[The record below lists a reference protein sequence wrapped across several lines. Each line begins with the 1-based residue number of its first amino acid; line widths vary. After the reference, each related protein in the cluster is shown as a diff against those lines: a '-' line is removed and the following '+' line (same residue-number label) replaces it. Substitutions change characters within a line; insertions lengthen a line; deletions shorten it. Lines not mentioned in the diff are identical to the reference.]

1 MSDLGEQAT
10 ASGEAADRYPSFASL
25 RAAHNE
31 LLREHRQHGATPQVL
46 AAAEVFIRR
55 GQATGALLDGE
66 DDRWDSQG
74 LLDYWS
80 SMLYRAGREPPE
92 ATLADFD
99 PTLAPEIPDAL
110 CPYMGLDAF
119 QEDNHAVFFGRQR
132 LIENMLDQ
140 LGKSRLLCVVGASGS
155 GKSSLVRAGL
165 ISALKAGGLPGSET
179 WHYYRPIVP
188 GSNPLE
194 TLARLV
200 QMNGKADAGSVVQ
213 QSDHFRQAPNHL
225 CQLVDGL
232 NQASAVVVIDQFEE
246 LFTLCNDNQAC
257 QAFVD
262 NLICL
267 VQSPGTR
274 HVVILTMR
282 VDFEAQV
289 ARLDEFYPLFEQSQV
304 RVTAMNAREL
314 REAIVEPA
322 DKVGLRF
329 EEGVV
334 DALLRD
340 ILGEPAALPLLQFTL
355 LKLWEHRERNRIT
368 WEAYRR
374 LGGGRL
380 ALARSADA
388 FYEGLIP
395 EEQVTARRILLRMV
409 RPGEGLEV
417 TSSRVRRESLYQAG
431 EARDRVDRVL
441 DRLIHEAHLVRLTEG
456 YRLEDA
462 QVEVAHEA
470 LVRNWPRLV
479 EWLDEERENMRRR
492 LRVTVAAE
500 QWAAMDRDPG
510 ALLRGA
516 ALEQALR
523 YEDLNEL
530 EAEFVHASETA
541 VEEARRQQEE
551 ARERELAQA
560 RALAEE
566 QRRRA
571 EVQQQRAEEQARAA
585 RRLRVSVAAL
595 AFLILLTIGTTVL
608 MVAASQRAI
617 EARSLAEV
625 EATKAWVAQGEA
637 IAAQGTAV
645 AEAATAGAAQSEA
658 EWRLAVWH
666 AEATLVAA
674 QATVQQQS
682 AEGQVISSQEIEVQ
696 QTAQASKATAVF
708 ALETITPQK
717 PIVEAFAATPR
728 QLYRGGDD
736 VVQLAWSVLGNVT
749 EIQISNFEPEGSCDL
764 SLVQN
769 NCFTRIDQTTT
780 FLLTA
785 FNGNLS
791 AQQAIEVP
799 VLDATPT
806 SYPTGTPVPTP
817 TELPTLTPTPEP
829 TPTERVG
836 TPASRYSPTPSPT
849 VTPEPTATSTPTPIP
864 RPSNVFS
871 IEYLGCKP
879 HSFTLGS
886 VKGQVFDREGKV
898 IAGRAEVEITIDGKL
913 WDSPGNPAPTNVDG
927 WYEWILGLD
936 QRIQF
941 SALYIDGR
949 PAIIDP
955 PPGPGAF
962 EVVTASRCFQH
973 VNFRQQ

>member
-1 MSDLGEQAT
+1 MSDLVEQTA
-10 ASGEAADRYPSFASL
+10 ASGGGVDRYPSFASL

-31 LLREHRQHGATPQVL
+31 LLKQHRQDGGTLQVL
-46 AAAEVFIRR
+46 AAAETFIRR
-55 GQATGALLDGE
+55 GQATGALIDGE

-74 LLDYWS
+74 LLDYWA

-110 CPYMGLDAF
+110 CPYLGLDAF
-119 QEDNHAVFFGRQR
+119 QEDNHAVFFGRRR
-132 LIENMLDQ
+132 LIESMLN
-140 LGKSRLLCVVGASGS
+140 LLRESRLLCVVGASGS

-165 ISALKAGGLPGSET
+165 VSALRAGGLPGSET

-200 QMNGKADAGSVVQ
+200 QINGKADAGSVVQ
-213 QSDHFRQAPNHL
+213 HSDHFLQEPNHL

-232 NQASAVVVIDQFEE
+232 NQTPAVVVIDQFEE
-246 LFTLCNDNQAC
+246 LFTLCNDDQAR
-257 QAFVD
+257 QAFID

-267 VQSPGTR
+267 IQSPGTR
-274 HVVILTMR
+274 HVIVLTMR

-289 ARLDEFYPLFEQSQV
+289 ARLGEFYSLFEQNQV

-355 LKLWEHRERNRIT
+355 LKLWENRERNRIT

-417 TSSRVRRESLYQAG
+417 TSNRVRRESLYQAG

-441 DRLIHEAHLVRLTEG
+441 DSLIHEAHLVRLTEG

-479 EWLDEERENMRRR
+479 DWLDEERENMRRR

-500 QWAAMDRDPG
+500 QWAAMDKDPG

-530 EAEFVHASETA
+530 EAEFVDVSQTA
-541 VEEARRQQEE
+541 IEEARRKEEE
-551 ARERELAQA
+551 ARERELEQA

-571 EVQQQRAEEQARAA
+571 EEQQRRAEEQARAA
-585 RRLRVSVAAL
+585 RRLRLLVAAL
-595 AFLILLTIGTTVL
+595 MLLIALTIGATAL

-617 EARSLAEV
+617 EARSVAEA
-625 EATKAWVAQGEA
+625 EATNAWVAQGEA
-637 IAAQGTAV
+637 IAAQSTAV
-645 AEAATAGAAQSEA
+645 AEAATAEAAEKEA
-658 EWRLAVWH
+658 GWRLVVWH
-666 AEATLVAA
+666 AEATLAAA
-674 QATVQQQS
+674 QATAEQQP
-682 AEGQVISSQEIEVQ
+682 AGGQVSYPREIEVQ
-696 QTAQASKATAVF
+696 QTAQSSKATAVF
-708 ALETITPQK
+708 ALETITPQQ
-717 PIVEAFAATPR
+717 PIIEAFAATPR

-749 EIQISNFEPEGSCDL
+749 EIQISNFEPEGHCDFD
-764 SLVQN
+764 LVQN

-780 FLLTA
+780 FVLTA
-785 FNGNLS
+785 LNGSLS

-799 VLDATPT
+799 VLDALPT
-806 SYPTGTPVPTP
+806 AYPTDTPIPTV
-817 TELPTLTPTPEP
+817 TALPTLTPTPEP
-829 TPTERVG
+829 TPPTVVR
-836 TPASRYSPTPSPT
+836 TPTSRHSPTPSPT
-849 VTPEPTATSTPTPIP
+849 VTPTPTATTTPTSTP
-864 RPSNVFS
+864 RPSNVFT
-871 IEYLGCKP
+871 IEYLGCRP

-886 VKGQVFDREGKV
+886 VKGQVFDREGKI
-898 IAGRAEVEITIDGKL
+898 IAGRAQVEITIDGKL

-927 WYEWILGLD
+927 WYEWNLALN

-941 SALYIDGR
+941 AALYLDGR
-949 PAIIDP
+949 QAIIDP
-955 PPGPGAF
+955 PPGAF
-962 EVVTASRCFQH
+962 EVVTTSRCFQH